1 MGDFPRTSARE
12 QMLRALKA
20 VLQEI
25 PGVKTVD
32 RQHILSEMLA
42 ESQLP
47 SIRIEE
53 VGARYQWTH
62 RQQPRL
68 IAEVFSTLVLDL
80 QLSAPRQR
88 RGPGQEESSSREAFV
103 HIVLTKLAQNPTLLC
118 QLDGESSPR
127 AHARDVSAG
136 TELADVRYPKT
147 EGGWARALI
156 QLTVRHEEVLDEQA
170 SGAWQHVLWSLRA
183 LDEAGEEDSYE
194 PERTH
199 DVTVG

>member
-1 MGDFPRTSARE
+1 MSEFPRTSARE
-12 QMLRALKA
+12 EMLQALKA

-62 RQQPRL
+62 RQQPQL
-68 IAEVFSTLVLDL
+68 TAEVSSTLVLDL

-88 RGPGQEESSSREAFV
+88 RGPGQEESSAREAFV

-118 QLDGESSPR
+118 QLDGDPSPR
-127 AHARDVSAG
+127 AHARDVSVG
-136 TELADVRYPKT
+136 TALADVRYPKT
-147 EGGWARALI
+147 EGGWARALVQI
-156 QLTVRHEEVLDEQA
+156 TVRHEEVFEEQA
-170 SGAWQHVLWSLRA
+170 SGAWKHVLWSLRA
-183 LDEAGEEDSYE
+183 HDGEGDEDSYE

-199 DVTVG
+199 DVPVG